1 MRPNLTGNYFN
12 SNYLTRIMVTVRETC
27 PVCFKLVPRQSMRKH
42 IRHAPNH
49 KKLERSSIAPSHGE
63 RTQQVYDSL
72 DCGNP
77 GSSIRLNSYGG
88 GEPINIDIDGFE
100 PQHGERRDD
109 IDDGVDKGGTE
120 DVTVVRFEGAGK
132 RLRRVIH

>member
-1 MRPNLTGNYFN
+1 
-12 SNYLTRIMVTVRETC
+12 MVTIRETC

-63 RTQQVYDSL
+63 RAQQLYDSL
-72 DCGNP
+72 DEDNP
-77 GSSIRLNSYGG
+77 GSSITLNSHGEW
-88 GEPINIDIDGFE
+88 EPICIDIDGFE

-109 IDDGVDKGGTE
+109 IDDGVDNGGTE
-120 DVTVVRFEGAGK
+120 DVTVVRFE
-132 RLRRVIH
+132 RRG